1 MGRFVALAPGALAP
15 LFRLDLPRGVSGAAR
30 LRVARRQLV
39 DRLGPAAEAL
49 EIHPLPPAD
58 GSGQWNRL
66 VAVARDTAERWRA
79 EPAARH
85 RRCVSLVPDYLAVP
99 TAPGLAVV
107 DCRDGVLRV
116 RVGINDGFTAPSAV
130 AVPLLRAALAKEHI
144 DAVLLLGDLPAGIAE
159 AVSAAGVQIFGTVEE
174 LGPSVAWP
182 LSTGR
187 SGLDLRQGEG
197 SASEQLL
204 GVWLLPLNVAIIAL
218 LVWSAGVLVETRR
231 IEAQIRQVGD
241 RTTETLR
248 EGLIPTG
255 PILDIRAQVTRSLA
269 EAIGG
274 GANDPASLS
283 VMDILHRAAKV
294 AVQHHAEVRSVS
306 QEAGDT
312 LALTVVMADFEGV
325 EALVSAFAD
334 TGLEARTQTARTLDA
349 GGVESRISVTPQA
362 TEGTE

>member
-1 MGRFVALAPGALAP
+1 
-15 LFRLDLPRGVSGAAR
+15 
-30 LRVARRQLV
+30 
-39 DRLGPAAEAL
+39 
-49 EIHPLPPAD
+49 
-58 GSGQWNRL
+58 
-66 VAVARDTAERWRA
+66 
-79 EPAARH
+79 
-85 RRCVSLVPDYLAVP
+85 
-99 TAPGLAVV
+99 
-107 DCRDGVLRV
+107 V

-130 AVPLLRAALAKEHI
+130 AVPLLRAALATEHI

-204 GVWLLPLNVAIIAL
+204 GVWLLPLNVAIMAL

-231 IEAQIRQVGD
+231 IEAQIGQVGD